1 LKTRQL
7 SSWKGVAGQSRLDL
21 CNDIVE
27 NPGCKR
33 GCFRSNDEIQV
44 DEKWHCYRSAQ
55 NQKQRKEISMKFESL
70 EAIVD
75 FAIEKE
81 IEAAE
86 FYSGLS
92 KDESLSGSGQMFKE
106 FSAEERKHQRMLEE
120 FKTKGITEAI
130 SDYQFKW
137 ITDIKR
143 SDYVVDLEYEKGM
156 PYNEILMLAMKREE
170 KALKLYNAFLEQA
183 DTEEGKKIF
192 KILCQEE
199 AKHKLALETMY
210 DDYMAQMGD

>member
-1 LKTRQL
+1 
-7 SSWKGVAGQSRLDL
+7 
-21 CNDIVE
+21 
-27 NPGCKR
+27 
-33 GCFRSNDEIQV
+33 
-44 DEKWHCYRSAQ
+44 
-55 NQKQRKEISMKFESL
+55 MKFENL

-81 IEAAE
+81 QEAAD
-86 FYSGLS
+86 FYSNLS
-92 KDESLSGSGQMFKE
+92 QQESFAGSSKMFEE
-106 FSAEERKHQRMLEE
+106 FAVEERKHQKLLEE
-120 FKTKGITEAI
+120 FKTKGVTKRMQ
-130 SDYQFKW
+130 DYQLKW

-143 SDYVVDLEYEKGM
+143 SDYVVDLEFQPGM

-170 KALKLYNAFLEQA
+170 KALKLYNDFQVQA
-183 DTEEGKKIF
+183 DTEDGKALF